1 MFIDYSYYISEYG
14 GRDLNEDEFNKS
26 AFKSCSYIS
35 ANTMDRVNDY
45 KITTLPEK
53 LVTQIKKCAC
63 ALTEYFDKFSK
74 ILDNS
79 FKIASGEIKG
89 NIKSEQ
95 AGQVSI
101 SYGDNGSITK
111 EYLNPNYRD
120 LILKSVLNEYLYPME
135 INGTIWN
142 LTSKVL
148 NSNRCI
154 HCNLI

>member
-14 GRDLNEDEFNKS
+14 GRNLNEDEFNKS

-35 ANTMDRVNDY
+35 A
-45 KITTLPEK
+45 
-53 LVTQIKKCAC
+53 
-63 ALTEYFDKFSK
+63 TEYFDKFSK

-120 LILKSVLNEYLYPME
+120 LLLKSVLNEYLYPME